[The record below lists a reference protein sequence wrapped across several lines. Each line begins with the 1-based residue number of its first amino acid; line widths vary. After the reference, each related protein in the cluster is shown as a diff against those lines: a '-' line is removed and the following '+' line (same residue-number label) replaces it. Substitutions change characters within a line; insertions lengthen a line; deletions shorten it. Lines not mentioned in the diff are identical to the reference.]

1 VGAGAVTGTRARV
14 TIVRRVAFVGVSCS
28 GKSTSARRLAAKL
41 GLPYV
46 ELDELNHGPGWT
58 EVSANELQA
67 RVERTLAAAPDGWVV
82 EPTYSSKLGELIYE
96 RAGALVWL
104 DLPLVLCLR
113 RIWKR
118 TWRRILRGEELW
130 HGNRETIRNA
140 FFVRNSLFRGAID
153 AHRRNATAVPA
164 RAARHE
170 QLRLIRLRSADDVER
185 FLATL

>member
-1 VGAGAVTGTRARV
+1 M
-14 TIVRRVAFVGVSCS
+14 RRVAFVGVSCS

-96 RAGALVWL
+96 RADALVWL

-153 AHRRNATAVPA
+153 AHRRNATA
-164 RAARHE
+164 
-170 QLRLIRLRSADDVER
+170 
-185 FLATL
+185 